1 MKIKNKFS
9 SSQKVVLILVLLL
22 FSVNTFAQLTQ
33 TIKGRVI
40 DEASQITLPG
50 ATVFIVN
57 TNPVKGTIT
66 DAEGAFSLAGVPVG
80 RIHLK
85 VTYMGYEPYEIPSLM
100 VTSGKEAVLSI
111 ELKES
116 IAQLGE
122 VVVSGHKK
130 DRTVNT
136 MSMISARSFTV
147 EETRRYAGGLDDPG
161 RLASV
166 FAGVADCTTESN
178 GIVVRG
184 NAPSGVIYKV
194 EGIEVDNPNHF
205 AGEDFLGGGFVSILN
220 NHVLGNSDFLTGAF
234 PAEYGNALS
243 AVFDMKLRIGNQEKR
258 EHAFQAGVM
267 GLDFSSEGP
276 FVKGKKASY
285 LFNYRYST
293 MGLVKAF
300 LPASEGLPVYQDLCF
315 KLNFPYKKGVLS
327 IWGAGGLDDYTFG
340 NLNKKDGESGA
351 IFIDDQSNTGFA
363 GLKYNHFI
371 NQTTYSSISFL
382 ANASTKSNNQMEL
395 YTDREYYTR
404 ERIENLS
411 GKYVFSGFINRKF
424 GAKHT
429 NRTGFNYSLLFFDM
443 DNKYS
448 KNLPQPPVQFINN
461 DDQTGLVQAYTQ
473 SKISLNKVLTLNVGL
488 NFQYFLLN
496 KDYSIEPRLG
506 FNYQVNKKNM
516 LSIAYGKHS
525 QIQPIGL
532 YFIEREEN
540 GRITCPNRNLGFTR
554 SHHFILGY
562 DRSLGDNMRL
572 KIEPFFQ
579 YLTDV
584 PVIRNTSFSMINL
597 LDLNTFNEV
606 LVGNGTARNVGVDF
620 TLERFF
626 YKGFYY
632 LGTLSLFDS
641 KYEGGDGILRNTRY
655 NKNFVANI
663 LAGKEWNTGKQNY
676 LGINGRL
683 YLKNGDRTTPFDQEA
698 SALKGEV
705 IYNES
710 RAFEKRQPFTYRC
723 DLSITYTIN
732 KAKCSNKFAVQ
743 LMNVFNSRVTFQD
756 TYNKNTQKAE
766 TIDGR
771 MLLPSVSWKIEF

>member
-1 MKIKNKFS
+1 MKK
-9 SSQKVVLILVLLL
+9 QKKLFPGQKAVMVIAVLL
-22 FSVNTFAQLTQ
+22 FTANTFAQLTQ
-33 TIKGRVI
+33 TIKGTVI
-40 DEASQITLPG
+40 DEASQVTLPG
-50 ATVFIVN
+50 AAVFIVN
-57 TNPVKGTIT
+57 TSPVKGTIT
-66 DAEGAFSLAGVPVG
+66 DAEGAFSLAGIPVG

-85 VTYMGYEPYEIPSLM
+85 VTYVGYEPYEITSLM
-100 VTSGKEAVLSI
+100 VTSGKEVVLSI

-116 IAQLGE
+116 ISQLNE
-122 VVVSGHKK
+122 VVVSGHRK

-136 MSMISARSFTV
+136 MSMISARSFSV
-147 EETRRYAGGLDDPG
+147 EEARRYAGGLDDPG

-166 FAGVADCTTESN
+166 FAGVADADMESN

-243 AVFDMKLRIGNQEKR
+243 AVFDMKLRTGNQEKR
-258 EHAFQAGVM
+258 EHAFQAGAL

-276 FVKGKKASY
+276 FIKGRKASY

-300 LPASEGLPVYQDLCF
+300 LPASEGMPVYQDLCF
-315 KLNFPYKKGVLS
+315 KLNFPHKKGVLS
-327 IWGAGGLDDYTFG
+327 IWGAGAVDDYTYG
-340 NLNKKDGESGA
+340 DIKKTDAESGT
-351 IFIDDQSNTGFA
+351 ICINDQGNTGFV

-371 NQTTYSSISFL
+371 NQTTYSSISLL
-382 ANASTKSNNQMEL
+382 ANATTKSNNQKEL

-404 ERIENLS
+404 ERIENFT
-411 GKYVFSGFINRKF
+411 GKYVLSGFVNKKF
-424 GAKHT
+424 GAQHT
-429 NRTGFNYSLLFFDM
+429 NRTGFNYSYLFFNM
-443 DNKYS
+443 DTRYS
-448 KNLPQPPVQFINN
+448 EQLPQIPAHFIDNSDN
-461 DDQTGLVQAYTQ
+461 TGFLQAYSQ
-473 SKISLNKVLTLNVGL
+473 SKISLNERLTLNAGI
-488 NFQYFLLN
+488 NFQYFQLN
-496 KDYSIEPRLG
+496 KDYSIEPRVGL
-506 FNYQVNKKNM
+506 NLHLNSKNM
-516 LSIAYGKHS
+516 FSIAYGKHS
-525 QIQPIGL
+525 QMQPIGV

-540 GRITCPNRNLGFTR
+540 GSITYPNRNLGFTR
-554 SHHFILGY
+554 SHHLILGY
-562 DRSLGDNMRL
+562 DRSLGENMRL

-584 PVIRNTSFSMINL
+584 PVIPNTSFSIINL
-597 LDLNTFNEV
+597 IDLNTFNEV
-606 LVGNGTARNVGVDF
+606 LAGDGTARNFGIDF

-626 YKGFYY
+626 NQGFYY

-641 KYEGGDGILRNTRY
+641 KYEGGDGIQRNTRF
-655 NKNFVANI
+655 NKNFVANL

-683 YLKNGDRTTPFDQEA
+683 YLKNGDRTSPFDQEA
-698 SALKGEV
+698 SLLEGKV
-705 IYNES
+705 IYDES

-723 DLSITYTIN
+723 DLSVTYTIN
-732 KAKCSNKFAVQ
+732 KARCSNKFALQ
-743 LMNVFNSRVTFQD
+743 LLNVFYSLVSFQD
-756 TYNKNTQKAE
+756 RYNKTTQKAE

>member
-1 MKIKNKFS
+1 MKITHQYFS
-9 SSQKVVLILVLLL
+9 GQKTFLLIVLLL
-22 FSVNTFAQLTQ
+22 FAVNSFAQLTQ
-33 TIKGRVI
+33 TIKGTVI
-40 DEASQITLPG
+40 DEASQVTLPG

-66 DAEGAFSLAGVPVG
+66 DAEGAFSLSGIPVG
-80 RIHLK
+80 RVHLK
-85 VTYMGYEPYEIPSLM
+85 VTYVGYEPYEITSLM
-100 VTSGKEAVLSI
+100 VTSGKEVVLSV

-116 IAQLGE
+116 ISQLNE
-122 VVVSGHKK
+122 VVVSGHRK

-136 MSMISARSFTV
+136 MSMISARTFSV
-147 EETRRYAGGLDDPG
+147 EEARRYAGGLDDPG

-166 FAGVADCTTESN
+166 FAGVADADMESN

-243 AVFDMKLRIGNQEKR
+243 AVFDMKLRTGNQEKR
-258 EHAFQAGVM
+258 EHAFQAGAL

-276 FVKGKKASY
+276 FVKGRKPSY

-300 LPASEGLPVYQDLCF
+300 LPASEGIPVYQDLCF
-315 KLNFPYKKGVLS
+315 KLNFPHKKGVLS
-327 IWGAGGLDDYTFG
+327 IWGAGAVDDYTYG
-340 NLNKKDGESGA
+340 DIKKTDAESGA
-351 IFIDDQSNTGFA
+351 TYINDQGNTGFV

-371 NQTTYSSISFL
+371 NQTTYSSISLL
-382 ANASTKSNNQMEL
+382 ANATTKSNNQKEL

-404 ERIENLS
+404 ERIENLT
-411 GKYVFSGFINRKF
+411 GKYVLSGFVNKKF
-424 GAKHT
+424 GAQHT
-429 NRTGFNYSLLFFDM
+429 NRTGFNYSYLFFNM
-443 DNKYS
+443 DTRYS
-448 KNLPQPPVQFINN
+448 EYLPQLPVNFINN
-461 DDQTGLVQAYTQ
+461 KDYTGLIQAYSQ
-473 SKISLNKVLTLNVGL
+473 SKISLNNRLTFNAGANL
-488 NFQYFLLN
+488 QYFILN
-496 KDYSIEPRLG
+496 KEYSIEPRIGL
-506 FNYQVNKKNM
+506 NYQVNEKNI

-525 QIQPIGL
+525 QMQPIGV

-540 GRITCPNRNLGFTR
+540 GTITYPNRDLGFTR

-562 DRSLGDNMRL
+562 DRSVGENMRL
-572 KIEPFFQ
+572 KIEPFYQ

-584 PVIRNTSFSMINL
+584 PVIPNTPFSMINL
-597 LDLNTFNEV
+597 IDLNTFNKV
-606 LVGNGTARNVGVDF
+606 LEGKGTARNLGIDF

-626 YKGFYY
+626 NQGFYY

-641 KYEGGDGILRNTRY
+641 KYEGGDGIQRSTRF
-655 NKNFVANI
+655 NKNFVANL
-663 LAGKEWNTGKQNY
+663 LAGKEWNTGKLNY

-683 YLKNGDRTTPFDQEA
+683 YFKNGDRTPPFDQEA

-705 IYNES
+705 IYDES

-723 DLSITYTIN
+723 DLSVTYTIN
-732 KAKCSNKFAVQ
+732 KARCSNKFALQ
-743 LMNVFNSRVTFQD
+743 LLNVFYSPVSFQD
-756 TYNKNTQKAE
+756 RYNKTTQKAE